1 MEPEWDAIVI
11 GSGIGGLTAAGLLAK
26 VAGKKVL
33 VLEKH
38 SERGGQTHVFRRD
51 GASWDVG
58 LHYVGNLQEGSF
70 ERKILDF
77 LSGGALRWNRM
88 PDDFERFVYPGL
100 NFAVPSDPKRY
111 QERLVERFP
120 EEARAIRQYFRDLN
134 AAARWSVAGIQEQMM
149 PAPLAF
155 LLRQWRRLGAAKAT
169 QTTARRSRPPVPLAA
184 TEGAARVA
192 MGRLRRAAEGER
204 LRHSRPRRR
213 QLFAGRLVPRRRRR
227 THRAHVRT
235 RHRGERRRDPGLS
248 GSDGNRRQRRR
259 RGWGESDRPAGRR
272 TD

>member
-1 MEPEWDAIVI
+1 MKPEWDAIVI

-70 ERKILDF
+70 ERRLLDF

-111 QERLVERFP
+111 QERLD
-120 EEARAIRQYFRDLN
+120 RALSRGSRRRSDAISATSTPPPAGPSL
-134 AAARWSVAGIQEQMM
+134 GIQQQMM

-155 LLRQWRRLGAAKAT
+155 LLRAVAPPRGRKGDRDDRRLP
-169 QTTARRSRPPVPLAA
+169 RPPFPLAA
-184 TEGAARVA
+184 TEGAARIA

-213 QLFAGRLVPRRRRR
+213 QLFPGRLVSRRRRR
-227 THRAHVRT
+227 AHRAHVRT
-235 RHRGERRRDPGLS
+235 GHRGERRRDPGLP
-248 GSDGNRRQRRR
+248 GSDRNRRRA
-259 RGWGESDRPAGRR
+259 PAPRSG
-272 TD
+272 